1 MLKRVFDFTVALLL
15 LALLSP
21 VMAAVTSIIF
31 GRMGPPVLF
40 RQMRPGL
47 SGRPFEVLKF
57 RTMAEAV
64 GSDGQ
69 PLPDEV
75 RLTPLGACLR
85 RASLDE
91 LPQLINVIRG
101 DMSLVGPRPLLM
113 EYLPLYSNEQM
124 RRHNVRPGITG
135 WAQVSGRNAVPW
147 DERFRMDVW
156 YVDNQSLWLDLR
168 ILMMTVLRVFQSRG
182 INEPGQA
189 TMTPFRGSG
198 ETAGNG
204 NANGNRQGD
213 YFEP

>member
-21 VMAAVTSIIF
+21 VMAAVTSIIL

-101 DMSLVGPRPLLM
+101 DM
-113 EYLPLYSNEQM
+113 
-124 RRHNVRPGITG
+124 H
-135 WAQVSGRNAVPW
+135 
-147 DERFRMDVW
+147 
-156 YVDNQSLWLDLR
+156 DLR
-168 ILMMTVLRVFQSRG
+168 PEAPRL
-182 INEPGQA
+182 PA
-189 TMTPFRGSG
+189 
-198 ETAGNG
+198 
-204 NANGNRQGD
+204 
-213 YFEP
+213 